1 MKKSILI
8 LIGLLI
14 NLSFCI
20 AQNQNK
26 VSGHI
31 TDSLT
36 KKPIEFVN
44 VVLLN
49 ADSAFVCGAVTDSLG
64 YYELSA
70 KNLVEGKTYIIQ
82 VTHVC
87 YDRKRVSFYHREQTD
102 VSIELTANTT
112 SLDEVATS

>member
-1 MKKSILI
+1 MKPTSLKVKMQSIIIPLSSEMKKSILI
-8 LIGLLI
+8 LIGFLI

-20 AQNQNK
+20 AQNQDK

-31 TDSLT
+31 IDSLT

-49 ADSAFVCGAVTDSLG
+49 ADSASVCGAVTDSLG
-64 YYELSA
+64 YYELS
-70 KNLVEGKTYIIQ
+70 KNLVEGKTYTIQ

-87 YDRKRVSFYHREQTD
+87 YDRESVSF
-102 VSIELTANTT
+102 
-112 SLDEVATS
+112 

>member
-8 LIGLLI
+8 LIGFLI

-20 AQNQNK
+20 AQNQDK

-31 TDSLT
+31 IDSLT

-49 ADSAFVCGAVTDSLG
+49 ADSTFVCGAVTDSLG

-70 KNLVEGKTYIIQ
+70 KNLVEGKTYIIEP
-82 VTHVC
+82 TL
-87 YDRKRVSFYHREQTD
+87 KRGHILNPS
-102 VSIELTANTT
+102 
-112 SLDEVATS
+112 